1 MFGYY
6 PLLDRSGGGGS
17 AGPVRRPY
25 YFQVA
30 LQESQRL
37 SGIPE
42 YLRILAKPIA
52 VRRAPARMFTAEPIS
67 LPPLGP
73 LHGPGATWPC
83 AARKSD
89 KPAAAA
95 LLPALAAS
103 PPSFSPLISGNLR
116 AQDAILAGE
125 NPDMLP
131 RDELIARGAGLL
143 QRDLNDIASALGTCT
158 CAKEPHKK
166 GLPYK
171 ALTDYPPGLPADEGY
186 SELTRFAL
194 AKLGQGIIMRD
205 LVAVA
210 DQMGECA
217 CEGRP
222 NGLNATVEA

>member
-1 MFGYY
+1 
-6 PLLDRSGGGGS
+6 
-17 AGPVRRPY
+17 
-25 YFQVA
+25 
-30 LQESQRL
+30 
-37 SGIPE
+37 
-42 YLRILAKPIA
+42 
-52 VRRAPARMFTAEPIS
+52 
-67 LPPLGP
+67 
-73 LHGPGATWPC
+73 
-83 AARKSD
+83 
-89 KPAAAA
+89 
-95 LLPALAAS
+95 
-103 PPSFSPLISGNLR
+103 
-116 AQDAILAGE
+116 
-125 NPDMLP
+125 MLP

>member
-1 MFGYY
+1 MA
-6 PLLDRSGGGGS
+6 L
-17 AGPVRRPY
+17 RRT
-25 YFQVA
+25 QIRQARRCGRV
-30 LQESQRL
+30 SQPWSR
-37 SGIPE
+37 P
-42 YLRILAKPIA
+42 RPQ
-52 VRRAPARMFTAEPIS
+52 
-67 LPPLGP
+67 
-73 LHGPGATWPC
+73 
-83 AARKSD
+83 
-89 KPAAAA
+89 
-95 LLPALAAS
+95 
-103 PPSFSPLISGNLR
+103 FSPLISGNLR

-158 CAKEPHKK
+158 CAKEPHNNS
-166 GLPYK
+166 LPYK
-171 ALTDYPPGLPADEGY
+171 ALTDYPPGLPADG

>member
-1 MFGYY
+1 MA
-6 PLLDRSGGGGS
+6 L
-17 AGPVRRPY
+17 RRT
-25 YFQVA
+25 QIRQARRCGRV
-30 LQESQRL
+30 SQPWSR
-37 SGIPE
+37 P
-42 YLRILAKPIA
+42 RPQ
-52 VRRAPARMFTAEPIS
+52 
-67 LPPLGP
+67 
-73 LHGPGATWPC
+73 
-83 AARKSD
+83 
-89 KPAAAA
+89 
-95 LLPALAAS
+95 
-103 PPSFSPLISGNLR
+103 FSPLISGNLR

-171 ALTDYPPGLPADEGY
+171 ALTDYPPGLPADG